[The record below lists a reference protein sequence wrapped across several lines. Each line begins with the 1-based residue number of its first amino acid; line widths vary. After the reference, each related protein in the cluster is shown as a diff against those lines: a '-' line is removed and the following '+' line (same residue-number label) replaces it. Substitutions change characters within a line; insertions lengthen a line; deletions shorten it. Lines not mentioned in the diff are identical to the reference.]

1 MGREFYLQLHPMKP
15 EGFEPL
21 VAILRGERHET
32 RSGPEAVLSFLEHQW
47 ERRFETM
54 AKRGFLTR
62 HRIVRNAIRED
73 VLCFALPW
81 IFVLSAGM
89 GVSAWDLVRQQGSL
103 YVLSVQSTVGL
114 ALIIIG
120 LTIALVAQATLWQF
134 YSSTLVIK
142 EDHRL
147 ITHGI
152 YRLTRHPIYLGS
164 IMACI
169 GVPVYVSSLYGL
181 LTMSALI
188 PVFLNRIRIEE
199 RMLIDEF
206 GDSYRVYKE
215 ATSKLIPFIY

>member
-1 MGREFYLQLHPMKP
+1 MAAPELQ
-15 EGFEPL
+15 G
-21 VAILRGERHET
+21 
-32 RSGPEAVLSFLEHQW
+32 
-47 ERRFETM
+47 M
-54 AKRGFLTR
+54 AKHGFLKR
-62 HRIVRNAIRED
+62 HRIVRNAIRAD
-73 VLCFALPW
+73 VLCFAIPW

-89 GVSAWDLVRQQGSL
+89 GVSGWDLVRQQDSL

-114 ALIIIG
+114 ALMIIG
-120 LTIALVAQATLWQF
+120 STILLVAQVTLWRF

-152 YRLTRHPIYLGS
+152 YRLTRHPIYLGN
-164 IMACI
+164 IMFFI
-169 GVPVYVSSLYGL
+169 GVPLFASSLYGL

-199 RMLIDEF
+199 RLLTEEF
-206 GDSYRVYKE
+206 GDAYRTYKE